1 MMDANR
7 DERSLVYG
15 SHYNMQLKELLCCL
29 SHRGHIAFAAGCAQ
43 RLSPWFGHFRAE
55 AALPPDATLAEAL
68 GAVWHSLG
76 SGRPL
81 DGGLEYWD
89 GRLKQLLPDTEVYSE
104 KSTSF
109 CLNAIESLWS
119 SLSLCK
125 SDAVESALIAG
136 QMTMDTIDFWVADFG
151 RVDPQT
157 PDGLRL
163 LIPSPRPRVGLDCRM
178 TPRWSAGM
186 ATHPRILRELE
197 RQDQDILELT
207 ADHDVSAATVNRI
220 KDRATA
226 AVVIPFPVDPIW
238 LAMEELERQD
248 KE

>member
-1 MMDANR
+1 MMGANR

-15 SHYNMQLKELLCCL
+15 SHYDMRLRELLCRL

-68 GAVWHSLG
+68 EAVWHSLG

-104 KSTSF
+104 RSTSF

-119 SLSLCK
+119 SISLCV
-125 SDAVESALIAG
+125 SDAIEPALVAG
-136 QMTMDTIDFWVADFG
+136 QMTIDTIDLWVTIFG
-151 RVDPQT
+151 LVDPAT
-157 PDGLRL
+157 PAALRPL
-163 LIPSPRPRVGLDCRM
+163 LPRPGEIVGHDFTDRLN
-178 TPRWSAGM
+178 WQAGM
-186 ATHPRILRELE
+186 ATHPRILRELD

-226 AVVIPFPVDPIW
+226 AVVIPFPDAPIW